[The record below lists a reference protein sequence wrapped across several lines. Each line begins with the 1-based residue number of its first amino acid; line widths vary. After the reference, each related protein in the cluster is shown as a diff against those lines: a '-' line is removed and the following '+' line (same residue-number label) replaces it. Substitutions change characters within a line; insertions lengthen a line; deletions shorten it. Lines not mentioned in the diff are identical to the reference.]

1 MPQLSPD
8 LKQSKIRVLL
18 VDDLS
23 QVRRSLRTVLSL
35 ADDLEIS
42 GEAANGLEAVQ
53 LAEQLKPDL
62 VLVDVAMPELDGFE
76 ATRQIKQRRLARS
89 VIILTIYSD
98 DQTRRQAV
106 RAGADAFVAK
116 ENAVETLLETIHQV
130 WGELSSK

>member
-1 MPQLSPD
+1 MLQLSPD
-8 LKQSKIRVLL
+8 VKRSKIKVLL

-62 VLVDVAMPELDGFE
+62 ALVDVAMPELDGFE
-76 ATRQIKQRRLARS
+76 TTRQLKQRRLARS

-116 ENAVETLLETIHQV
+116 ENAVETLLETIHQI
-130 WGELSSK
+130 WGEVSSK